1 MPWPDAWYSRQ
12 SLPVPSAKKIS
23 PKSTDIVRA
32 TSFDP
37 EVARAFGVVVRAE
50 RLKLGMAQDQFALQ
64 ANIDRSYFGKLERGQ
79 RQPSLVI
86 MLRVAHGLGCS
97 GAQLM
102 ARVEQA
108 MLARGDRLEKNSP
121 LLDAICT
128 PSQRSLYRHFS
139 QNAALVLRLEKAV
152 HDNTLPAWREHPEQV
167 LKIRHA
173 VRFALSSHI
182 HLEAGLAVQE
192 GEAKLAK
199 PLDLE
204 AQTEWVMRLVIQ
216 SGDY

>member
-12 SLPVPSAKKIS
+12 PLPVPSAKKIS
-23 PKSTDIVRA
+23 PKSLTIVRA

-37 EVARAFGVVVRAE
+37 EVARAFGAVVRAE
-50 RLKLGMAQDQFALQ
+50 RLKLGMAQDHFALQ

-79 RQPSLVI
+79 RQPSLVL
-86 MLRVAHGLGCS
+86 MLRIAHGLGCS

-108 MLARGDRLEKNSP
+108 LCLGSDGIEKDSS
-121 LLDAICT
+121 LSAAIFT
-128 PSQRSLYRHFS
+128 PSQSSLYQHFS
-139 QNAALVLRLEKAV
+139 QNAALVLRLDKAV
-152 HDNTLPAWREHPEQV
+152 HDNTTPAWRTHPAQV

-173 VRFALSSHI
+173 IRFALSNHV
-182 HLEAGLAVQE
+182 HPDAGLAVQQ
-192 GEAKLAK
+192 GEAKRIK

-204 AQTEWVMRLVIQ
+204 AQTDWVMQLVVQ
-216 SGDY
+216 CLAY